1 MLIYVMDVHIKQTH
15 RFCVAQ
21 LMEKLDCTAITVR
34 TF

>member
-1 MLIYVMDVHIKQTH
+1 MLIYVMVVHIKHTH

-21 LMEKLDCTAITVR
+21 FMEKLDCTAITVT